1 MATIHLNIDLGEG
14 IANESLVMQHIT
26 SCNVACGGH
35 YGDYDSIKTT
45 LTLAKKHDILAGAH
59 PSFEDKENFGRVQLV
74 CDESR
79 FRESVTTQIQAFQK
93 VAAELDIKMNHIKM
107 HGALYHAT
115 AHQPDFV
122 EWTLRL
128 MQESYG
134 DVPLVVPYG
143 CLLAERAQEVDIQI
157 INEAFAD
164 RRYLKNGKLV
174 SRSRPDAVIT
184 DIPKLV
190 NQLTSMVKLQQ
201 VQTVEEEFL
210 AIKADLYC
218 IHGDNVGIVSQ
229 FEELRNALNQNGIS
243 IA

>member
-1 MATIHLNIDLGEG
+1 MATIHLNMDLGEG

-35 YGDYDSIKTT
+35 YGDDDSMKA
-45 LTLAKKHDILAGAH
+45 TLALAKTFGVLVGAH

-93 VAAELDIKMNHIKM
+93 VAAELDIKMNHVKM

-128 MQESYG
+128 MQEFYN

-143 CLLAERAQEVDIQI
+143 CLLAVRAQEVGIQI

-164 RRYLKNGKLV
+164 RRYLKNGRLV
-174 SRSRPDAVIT
+174 SRERPDAVIT

-190 NQLTSMVKLQQ
+190 NQLSSMVKLQQ

-218 IHGDNVGIVSQ
+218 IHGDNV
-229 FEELRNALNQNGIS
+229 E
-243 IA
+243 

>member
-1 MATIHLNIDLGEG
+1 MATIHLNMDLGEG
-14 IANESLVMQHIT
+14 IANESLVMQYIT

-35 YGDYDSIKTT
+35 YGDDDSMKAT
-45 LTLAKKHDILAGAH
+45 LTLAKKHDVLVGAH

-93 VAAELDIKMNHIKM
+93 VATELDIKMNHIKM

-115 AHQPDFV
+115 AHQRDFV

-143 CLLAERAQEVDIQI
+143 CLLAKRAQEVGIHI

-164 RRYLKNGKLV
+164 RRYHKNGMLV
-174 SRSRPDAVIT
+174 TRERPDAVIT
-184 DIPKLV
+184 DIPKVV

-218 IHGDNVGIVSQ
+218 IHGDNVEIVSQ
-229 FEELRNALNQNGIS
+229 FEELKNALNQNGIS

>member
-1 MATIHLNIDLGEG
+1 MATIHLNMDLGEG

-35 YGDYDSIKTT
+35 YGDDDSMKA
-45 LTLAKKHDILAGAH
+45 TLALAKTFGVLVGAH

-93 VAAELDIKMNHIKM
+93 VAAELDIKMNHVKM

-115 AHQPDFV
+115 AHQTDFV
-122 EWTLRL
+122 EWTLLL
-128 MQESYG
+128 MQEFYN

-143 CLLAERAQEVDIQI
+143 CLLAERAQEVGIQI

-164 RRYLKNGKLV
+164 RRYLKNGRLV
-174 SRSRPDAVIT
+174 SRERPDAVIT

-190 NQLTSMVKLQQ
+190 NQLSSMVKLQQ

-218 IHGDNVGIVSQ
+218 IHGDNVEIVSQ
-229 FEELRNALNQNGIS
+229 FEELKNALNQNGIS